1 MPDPGQKLMTQ
12 VAVVNQLTVVS
23 QFAQRSLESNPVRPQ
38 ILQQPLPP
46 VRALF
51 DDLVKFG
58 LGDAIA
64 PARLHEHLSPDAMV
78 AKILGHSFSQF
89 LTFARSA
96 LIDCDDRHDT
106 NSLAFVQLSIAAKTD
121 SATKGSAGRLT
132 MGVPLR
138 TRRAEALTFLRRVVH
153 LLRGDK
159 YGGFNIGLA
168 CPIPCE

>member
-1 MPDPGQKLMTQ
+1 MPDAGQKLVTQ
-12 VAVVNQLTVVS
+12 VAMVNQLTVAS

-51 DDLVKFG
+51 DHLGELCFG
-58 LGDAIA
+58 YSIP
-64 PARLHEHLSPDAMV
+64 PARLHEHFAPDAMV
-78 AKILGHSFSQF
+78 AKTLGHSLSQF

-138 TRRAEALTFLRRVVH
+138 TRRAEALAFLRR
-153 LLRGDK
+153 LSPSPRG
-159 YGGFNIGLA
+159 
-168 CPIPCE
+168 